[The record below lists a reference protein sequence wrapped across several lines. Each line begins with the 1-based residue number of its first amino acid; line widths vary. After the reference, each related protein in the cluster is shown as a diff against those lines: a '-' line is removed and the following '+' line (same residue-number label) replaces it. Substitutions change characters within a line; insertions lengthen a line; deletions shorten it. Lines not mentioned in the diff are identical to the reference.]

1 MRRLIEFIE
10 KNATAKSK
18 SFIRKMEII
27 KTEDQNDTKNDYNPK
42 TARYK
47 SLKDIDNL
55 FSN

>member
-27 KTEDQNDTKNDYNPK
+27 KTEDQNQTKGDYNPK

-47 SLKDIDNL
+47 SLKDLDNL